1 MNPVKPFFVFCAFI
15 VICSYGFAQSQDAA
29 VRLTVEKMFEAMRSS
44 DTILLKQVVAT
55 DAILQT
61 VVSPGNAATDIL
73 LQSVASFIEAVGK
86 GKPGDA
92 DERIRFEAVHIDG
105 ALASVWTSYRFYYKG
120 KFSHCGVNS
129 FQLVLKEGAWKIQ
142 HIIDTRRKDNCIW

>member
-1 MNPVKPFFVFCAFI
+1 MNPVKSFVAFCIFI
-15 VICSYGFAQSQDAA
+15 LICSYGFAQSQDAA

-44 DTILLKQVVAT
+44 DTILLKQIVAS

-61 VVSPGNAATDIL
+61 VVSTSSTATDIR

-105 ALASVWTSYRFYYKG
+105 SLASVWTSYRFYYKG
-120 KFSHCGVNS
+120 NFSHCGVNS
-129 FQLVLKEGAWKIQ
+129 FQLVLKEGVWKIQ